1 MGISEFRHQFAT
13 FDVPKSNKTSI
24 ISGHNSLKFIII
36 QCKAD
41 RILVRSL
48 YFFLC
53 FKLFYKVSKKLI
65 LTNQRLTFLDPA
77 NMLLVVRSNN
87 IEVSLSSGL

>member
-13 FDVPKSNKTSI
+13 FDVPKGNKTSI
-24 ISGHNSLKFIII
+24 ISGYNSLEFIII
-36 QCKAD
+36 QCKTD
-41 RILVRSL
+41 RIFMRSL

-53 FKLFYKVSKKLI
+53 FKLFISSAKNKI

>member
-13 FDVPKSNKTSI
+13 FDVPKGNKTSI
-24 ISGHNSLKFIII
+24 ISGYNSLEFIII

-41 RILVRSL
+41 RILMRSL

-53 FKLFYKVSKKLI
+53 FKLNHKLTTI
-65 LTNQRLTFLDPA
+65 
-77 NMLLVVRSNN
+77 
-87 IEVSLSSGL
+87 